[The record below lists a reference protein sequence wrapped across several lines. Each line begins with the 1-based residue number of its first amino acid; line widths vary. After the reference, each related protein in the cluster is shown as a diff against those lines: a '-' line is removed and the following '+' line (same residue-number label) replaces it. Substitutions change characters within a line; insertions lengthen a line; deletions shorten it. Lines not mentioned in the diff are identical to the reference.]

1 VQVFFRRF
9 QKMRNTLALLTIL
22 VVLPTVLVGQQPSIA
37 VIGTGNMGG
46 SLGPR
51 LAEAGYTVIYGSRE
65 PARCDVQEL
74 VASTGHGA
82 SAASQEEAA
91 AQGDI
96 VVLAVHW
103 EVVEGVLSE
112 LGDLSGKVLVDISG
126 PNRLA
131 PDGYMEVSVE
141 TSGGEIIQA
150 WRPEA
155 RVVKAAMPSAYL
167 IEAPT
172 ALGMSPTVMLA
183 ADDREAK
190 ETVGRMLADIGL
202 DPWDAGPLR
211 MSRAIEALGL
221 LFWVPLLQGREQ
233 GAEFLLLRSSFW
245 PCVWDVQEEFGTPA
259 DAEDLAQL
267 PVPAPPR
274 PCESWSR

>member
-1 VQVFFRRF
+1 
-9 QKMRNTLALLTIL
+9 MRSTLALLTIL
-22 VVLPTVLVGQQPSIA
+22 AVPPAALAGQQPSVA
-37 VIGTGNMGG
+37 VIGTGSMGG

-65 PARCDVQEL
+65 PARADVQEL

-82 SAASQEEAA
+82 SASSQEEAA
-91 AQGDI
+91 AQGD
-96 VVLAVHW
+96 VVILAVPW
-103 EVVEGVLSE
+103 EVMEGVLGN
-112 LGDLSGKVLVDISG
+112 LGDVSGKVLVDISG

-141 TSGGEIIQA
+141 TSGGEVIQA

-155 RVVKAAMPSAYL
+155 RVVKAAMPSAVL
-167 IEAPT
+167 IETPT
-172 ALGMSPTVMLA
+172 ALGMPPTVMLA
-183 ADDREAK
+183 SDDREAK

-211 MSRAIEALGL
+211 MSRAIEAFGL

-233 GAEFLLLRSSFW
+233 GVEVMLFRSSFW
-245 PCVWDVQEEFGTPA
+245 PCVWNVQEAFGTPP

-267 PVPAPPR
+267 PVPAPAR
-274 PCESWSR
+274 PCEFWSR